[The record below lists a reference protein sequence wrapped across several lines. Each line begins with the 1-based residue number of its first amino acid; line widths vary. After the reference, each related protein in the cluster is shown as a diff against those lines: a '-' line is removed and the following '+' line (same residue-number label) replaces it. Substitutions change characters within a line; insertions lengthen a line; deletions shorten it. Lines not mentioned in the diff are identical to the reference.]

1 MRPMSDSEYLEI
13 ALAPI
18 RACANYR
25 PKFGRGRGAECDLAR
40 FREMYRAD
48 PFYAWFGMDDPLVYA
63 AHRAAGGLTSV
74 YRQIGIGGERLVR
87 RIIQDRLGVSEEQS
101 AWSYQPPGGR
111 GRKLSLD
118 ARIAPADIP
127 DSAARA
133 RVRQWLRR
141 AAAELDVKPKP
152 EGAVF
157 EIRQGYK
164 SKDSKRQNA
173 DIANAAAALSRS
185 LLPCALVLSV
195 QMDLDLARRYRA
207 AKWLVLAGELRGGP
221 LASSYDFMREVVGYD
236 LAAFFARH
244 RRRLRAE
251 TGAVLRAL
259 LTPQ

>member
-1 MRPMSDSEYLEI
+1 MSDAEYLEI

-18 RACANYR
+18 RACADYR
-25 PKFGRGRGAECDLAR
+25 PNFGRGRGGGCDLAQ

-48 PFYAWFGMDDPLVYA
+48 AFYSWFGMDDPLVYA
-63 AHRAAGGLTSV
+63 AHKAAGGMTSI

-87 RIIQDRLGVSEEQS
+87 KIICDHLGVPE
-101 AWSYQPPGGR
+101 ARAVWSYQSPGGR
-111 GRKLSLD
+111 TLSLD
-118 ARIAPADIP
+118 ARIAPADIA
-127 DSAARA
+127 DAAARK

-141 AAAELDVKPKP
+141 AAAALDVKPKP

-173 DIANAAAALSRS
+173 DIANAAAALSRA

-195 QMDLDLARRYRA
+195 QMDADLARRYRA
-207 AKWLVLAGELRGGP
+207 AKWLVLTGELQGGA
-221 LASSYDFMREVVGYD
+221 LVSSYDFMREVAGYD
-236 LAAFFARH
+236 LAAFFARN

-251 TGAVLRAL
+251 TRAVLRAL
-259 LTPQ
+259 LSAQ